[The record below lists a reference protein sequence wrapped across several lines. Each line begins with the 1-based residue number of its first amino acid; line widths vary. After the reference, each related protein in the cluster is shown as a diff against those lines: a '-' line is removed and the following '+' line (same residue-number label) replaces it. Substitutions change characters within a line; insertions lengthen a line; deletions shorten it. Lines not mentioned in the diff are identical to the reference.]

1 MKKLFFTICFFAI
14 SAIASAQSS
23 TYVNGY
29 TKSDGTYVQGH
40 YKTTTDNTNTNN
52 YSTQGNTN
60 YYTGE
65 TGTKPKDYSSESRA
79 YSADKNIQ
87 TGPKGGQYYINSNG
101 NKTYV
106 PKN

>member
-1 MKKLFFTICFFAI
+1 MKKIIFTISFIMI
-14 SAIASAQSS
+14 SALASAQSS

-29 TKSDGTYVQGH
+29 TKSDGTYVQGY

-60 YYTGE
+60 SYTGE
-65 TGTKPKDYSSESRA
+65 SGTRAKDYSTQA
-79 YSADKNIQ
+79 YNYGSGQTIQ
-87 TGPKGGQYYINSNG
+87 TGSKGGQYYINSNG

-106 PKN
+106 PKR